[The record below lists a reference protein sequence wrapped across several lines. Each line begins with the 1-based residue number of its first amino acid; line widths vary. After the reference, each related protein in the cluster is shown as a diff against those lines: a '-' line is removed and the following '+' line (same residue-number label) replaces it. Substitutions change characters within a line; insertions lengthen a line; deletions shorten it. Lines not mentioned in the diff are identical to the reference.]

1 MSENYLNKIINS
13 KEKLTG
19 ELGREQ
25 EAYLEF
31 ISGTWKTEP
40 EEIIKKIIVFK
51 PDSFGEDNLSTG
63 GMQLTTFAADSGE
76 TSKYKSDTYF
86 YISEDDD
93 FALKIDEKAVQ
104 EDSTLTASII
114 SEDSKD
120 ISNSILYCPETN
132 KYFINNPK
140 NEIILSGFKN
150 FDYRKFTFNLI
161 PPKVMILF
169 VMPKGADQYTALT
182 LDKDYIVN
190 KLTMNNGEMIIGL
203 EKSEGIKTVIMKS
216 SKYKDFVTLNKNE
229 IIIPKALTESK
240 FELLIY

>member
-31 ISGTWKTEP
+31 ISGKWKTEP

-182 LDKDYIVN
+182 
-190 KLTMNNGEMIIGL
+190 
-203 EKSEGIKTVIMKS
+203 
-216 SKYKDFVTLNKNE
+216 
-229 IIIPKALTESK
+229 
-240 FELLIY
+240 